1 VSAELLP
8 AALAVA
14 SGLSVAFAIE
24 GRERRVILVRAG
36 LTAPPARARR
46 RVRAGMGGFM
56 ASPVFRVL
64 AIAGGI
70 GLGSVVAGTPG
81 AVAGAVVGAAAPVA
95 VRRRAAA
102 HRAERAESQLTG
114 AVATVADGL
123 RAGQSLVQAV
133 AFAADEAEAP
143 LGPALRDVVDRA
155 ALGVPFAESLGRLT
169 ETLPGPDMRIVVGVL
184 GLHHRTGGDLPSVLD
199 QLARTL
205 RERRAAARE
214 VRSLTAQARLS
225 GAILGFLPIGFFLF
239 LSATSRGD
247 IAAAYHSTAGAA
259 AIGLG
264 LAMQAAAFAWIRQ
277 LLRVH
282 A

>member
-1 VSAELLP
+1 MSAG
-8 AALAVA
+8 ALAAILATA
-14 SGLSVAFAIE
+14 SGLFVASAIE
-24 GRERRVILVRAG
+24 GRERTVILMRAG
-36 LTAPPARARR
+36 LAARSPRVPRGLRARTS
-46 RVRAGMGGFM
+46 GST

-81 AVAGAVVGAAAPVA
+81 AVAGAVAGVALPIAA
-95 VRRRAAA
+95 RRRAAA
-102 HRAERAESQLTG
+102 RLAERAESQLAG
-114 AVATVADGL
+114 VVAAIADGL
-123 RAGQSLVQAV
+123 RSGRSLTQAI

-143 LGPALRDVVDRA
+143 LGPALREVVDRA
-155 ALGVPFAESLGRLT
+155 ALGVPLADALRRLT
-169 ETLPGPDMRIVVGVL
+169 ETLPGPDVRIVVGVL

-247 IAAAYHSTAGAA
+247 IAAAYHSTTGAV

-264 LAMQAAAFAWIRQ
+264 LAMQVAAFAWIRQ
-277 LLRVH
+277 LLRVR